1 MLSLLG
7 WIIFGLVVGILAKLV
22 MPGRDPGGVLITIG
36 LGIAGAVVGGMVGRA
51 MGFYG
56 QADAAGFLMSLLGA
70 VLLLWLY
77 RQFRTRRV

>member
-1 MLSLLG
+1 
-7 WIIFGLVVGILAKLV
+7 
-22 MPGRDPGGVLITIG
+22 
-36 LGIAGAVVGGMVGRA
+36 MVGRA